1 MTSSF
6 FIACSKFSNVNVWS
20 ILSESVDFFQAYE
33 IYCSKQVKC
42 PRISNVLWTC
52 NTTMYHMLRCTNMYY
67 HIIARTFVKFT
78 PLHALYIFSDCNAL
92 NIQFWTCN
100 RSVNKHDTDINSAY
114 KVISVWFWDF
124 FHSYDRCICI
134 AGISSEENGAA
145 RIFLNVSG
153 NLTFAEKNFN
163 ISQVLYCFFYS
174 TVSLE
179 PIRLL
184 FFS

>member
-6 FIACSKFSNVNVWS
+6 FITCNEFSNVNVWS

-67 HIIARTFVKFT
+67 RIIVRTFVKFT
-78 PLHALYIFSDCNAL
+78 PLHALYIFSDCNTL

-100 RSVNKHDTDINSAY
+100 RSVNKHDTDINSALI
-114 KVISVWFWDF
+114 KSFQFGSEISFI
-124 FHSYDRCICI
+124 HMT
-134 AGISSEENGAA
+134 AA
-145 RIFLNVSG
+145 SALLESLQKKMELLRIFLNMSG
-153 NLTFAEKNFN
+153 NLTFTEKNFN
-163 ISQVLYCFFYS
+163 ISQVLYYLF
-174 TVSLE
+174 TA
-179 PIRLL
+179 RLT
-184 FFS
+184 